1 MISNLEKGTVM
12 STKIAFVFPG
22 QGSQSVGMLAELG
35 ANHPIVIETFA
46 QASEVLGYDLWQLVQ
61 HDEEGQL
68 NQTHI
73 TQPALLTASVA
84 LWRLWLQQGGLTP
97 SIVAGHSLG
106 EYSALVCAGALDFA
120 DAVRLVEAR
129 GQFMQAAVPPGEG
142 AMAAIIGMDNDVIV
156 SVCEASA
163 QGQIV
168 VPVNYN
174 SPGQVVIA
182 GAKSAVERAM
192 VACKEAGAK
201 RALPLPVS
209 IPSHCALMLPAADK
223 LRTML
228 AGIQVRVPT
237 IPVVQN
243 VDAKVAG
250 SADAIVSNLVAHLI
264 QPVLWS
270 QCVEC
275 ITTDGADLVV
285 ECGPGKVL
293 NGLTKR
299 IKKTL
304 QTASINDAASLA
316 ATLKL

>member
-1 MISNLEKGTVM
+1 M

-316 ATLKL
+316 ATLKH

>member
-1 MISNLEKGTVM
+1 M
-12 STKIAFVFPG
+12 SANIAFVFPG
-22 QGSQSVGMLAELG
+22 QGSQSIGMLAELG
-35 ANHPIVIETFA
+35 AKHPIVIEAFA

-84 LWRLWLQQGGLTP
+84 LWRLWLQQGGLMP
-97 SIVAGHSLG
+97 SVLAGHSLG
-106 EYSALVCAGALDFA
+106 EYSALVCAGALDFT

-129 GQFMQAAVPPGEG
+129 GQFMQDSVPSGEG
-142 AMAAIIGMDNDVIV
+142 AMAAIIGMDDDAIALA
-156 SVCEASA
+156 CEVSA
-163 QGQIV
+163 QGQV
-168 VPVNYN
+168 VAPVNYN

-182 GAKSAVERAM
+182 GSKAAVERAM

-209 IPSHCALMLPAADK
+209 VPSHCALMLPAADK
-223 LRTML
+223 LRAML
-228 AGIQVRVPT
+228 AGMKVKVPT
-237 IPVVQN
+237 VSVVQN
-243 VDAKVAG
+243 VDAKVAD
-250 SADAIVSNLVAHLI
+250 SAEAIVDNLVAQLH

-270 QCVEC
+270 QCVES
-275 ITTDGADLVV
+275 IAASGVELVV

-299 IKKTL
+299 INKTL
-304 QTASINDAASLA
+304 QTASINDAASFA
-316 ATLKL
+316 ATLEH

>member
-12 STKIAFVFPG
+12 STKTAFVFPG

-316 ATLKL
+316 ATLEQ

>member
-1 MISNLEKGTVM
+1 
-12 STKIAFVFPG
+12 
-22 QGSQSVGMLAELG
+22 
-35 ANHPIVIETFA
+35 
-46 QASEVLGYDLWQLVQ
+46 
-61 HDEEGQL
+61 
-68 NQTHI
+68 
-73 TQPALLTASVA
+73 
-84 LWRLWLQQGGLTP
+84 
-97 SIVAGHSLG
+97 
-106 EYSALVCAGALDFA
+106 
-120 DAVRLVEAR
+120 
-129 GQFMQAAVPPGEG
+129 
-142 AMAAIIGMDNDVIV
+142 MAAIIGMDNDVIV

-316 ATLKL
+316 ATLEQ

>member
-1 MISNLEKGTVM
+1 M

-228 AGIQVRVPT
+228 AGIQVRVPK

-316 ATLKL
+316 ATLEQ

>member
-1 MISNLEKGTVM
+1 M
-12 STKIAFVFPG
+12 STKTAFVFPG

-316 ATLKL
+316 ATLEQ

>member
-1 MISNLEKGTVM
+1 M
-12 STKIAFVFPG
+12 SANIAFVFPG
-22 QGSQSVGMLAELG
+22 QGSQSIGMLAELG
-35 ANHPIVIETFA
+35 AKHPIVIEAFA

-84 LWRLWLQQGGLTP
+84 LWRLWLQQGGLMP
-97 SIVAGHSLG
+97 SVLAGHSLG
-106 EYSALVCAGALDFA
+106 EYSALVCAGALEFT

-129 GQFMQAAVPPGEG
+129 GQFMQDSVPSGEG
-142 AMAAIIGMDNDVIV
+142 AMAAIIGMDDDAIALA
-156 SVCEASA
+156 CEVSA
-163 QGQIV
+163 QGQV
-168 VPVNYN
+168 VAPVNYN

-182 GAKSAVERAM
+182 GSKAAVERAM

-209 IPSHCALMLPAADK
+209 VPSHCALMLPAADK
-223 LRTML
+223 LRAML
-228 AGIQVRVPT
+228 AGMKVKVPT
-237 IPVVQN
+237 VSVVQN
-243 VDAKVAG
+243 VDAKVAD
-250 SADAIVSNLVAHLI
+250 SAEAIVDNLVAQLH

-270 QCVEC
+270 QCVES
-275 ITTDGADLVV
+275 IAASGVELVV

-299 IKKTL
+299 INKTL
-304 QTASINDAASLA
+304 QTASINDAASFA
-316 ATLKL
+316 ATLEH

>member
-12 STKIAFVFPG
+12 GTKIAFVFPG

-316 ATLKL
+316 ATLEQ